1 MKPIAKIVIL
11 SLLFIL
17 RLQGV
22 EAETTFSAMDKCVFS
37 AIESQ
42 KGDSSEDVL
51 SLDGLFV
58 HPMFAGMQKTYV
70 EFLSNSMD
78 SYRKAEELQQLFLKT
93 LIGRFSLR
101 EETLATGM
109 AKIFTSTPIHC
120 VSPAC
125 YYYVFALRRILI

>member
-1 MKPIAKIVIL
+1 MKSIAKIVIL

-17 RLQGV
+17 RLQGA
-22 EAETTFSAMDKCVFS
+22 EAETTFSATDKCAFS
-37 AIESQ
+37 AMESQ
-42 KGDSSEDVL
+42 KGGSSEDVL
-51 SLDGLFV
+51 SFDGLFV
-58 HPMFAGMQKTYV
+58 HPMFAGMQETCV
-70 EFLSNSMD
+70 EFLPYGID
-78 SYRKAEELQQLFLKT
+78 YRKAEELQQLFLKM

-109 AKIFTSTPIHC
+109 AKIFTSTSIHC

>member
-1 MKPIAKIVIL
+1 MKSIAKIVIL

-17 RLQGV
+17 RLQGA
-22 EAETTFSAMDKCVFS
+22 EAETAFSAMGRSAFS
-37 AIESQ
+37 AKVCQ
-42 KGDSSEDVL
+42 QTDSPENVL
-51 SLDGLFV
+51 SLDKFLV